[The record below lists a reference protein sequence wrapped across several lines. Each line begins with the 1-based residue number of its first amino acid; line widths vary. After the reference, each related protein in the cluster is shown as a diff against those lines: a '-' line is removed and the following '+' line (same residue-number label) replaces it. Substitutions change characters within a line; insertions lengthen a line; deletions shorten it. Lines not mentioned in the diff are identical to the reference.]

1 MHFVKVQ
8 AHQSD
13 RIQGYQF
20 APDEIK
26 QKYDF
31 VITTDRFSGSK
42 IDFENGHELAPGYQI
57 LYDHVLKLDKD
68 KKIITIGG
76 DGSVSAATVAANNER
91 YMVQQGEYCNSRL
104 KIIWFD
110 SSPDIETFVTSV
122 TKNLPEMPVASLM
135 GMTDP
140 TFVYSKLLI
149 KPSQIMYLGLSD
161 ELDLSLLND
170 VGIEYYTCNKIKQ
183 LGNEVMMEIINEFI
197 DDAPVH
203 IVLDMKVFDKSICT
217 SVIPINNNGLLDK
230 HVLPL
235 LFGLK
240 DRVSAMDLVE
250 FNPCVGNPIDV
261 RNTRELAKRC
271 LSEALSI
278 EKSSINIYNEHTRFL
293 IYRPTIQDGLEDY
306 GWYILTGIPTDFK
319 EEIMKSIDNDTITTI
334 DIDDE
339 EYLVTTTTMN
349 EQNNKSYYKTVNV
362 LDTVLFPNEKISMM
376 FELVNPAFVNLIGTD
391 DGNMDRLN

>member
-1 MHFVKVQ
+1 MNFIKAQ

-31 VITTDRFSGSK
+31 VITTDKFSGSR
-42 IDFENGHELAPGYQI
+42 IDFENGHEISPGYQM
-57 LYDHVLKLDKD
+57 LYDYMLKLGKD
-68 KKIITIGG
+68 IKIVTVGG

-91 YMVQQGEYCNSRL
+91 YMIQQGECCSSTL

-110 SSPDIETFVTSV
+110 SSPDLETFITSV
-122 TKNLPEMPVASLM
+122 TKNLPEMSMASLL

-140 TFVYSKLLI
+140 TLVYSKLLV

-183 LGNEVMMEIINEFI
+183 LGAEFMMEMINEFI
-197 DDAPVH
+197 DGSPIHV
-203 IVLDMKVFDKSICT
+203 VLDMKVFDKSICP
-217 SVIPINNNGLLDK
+217 SVIPLNDNGLLDK
-230 HVLPL
+230 HVLPI
-235 LFGLK
+235 LFELK
-240 DRVSAMDLVE
+240 DRISAIDLVE
-250 FNPCVGNPIDV
+250 FNPCIGNPVDV
-261 RNTRELAKRC
+261 KNTRELAKRC
-271 LSEALSI
+271 LSEALSM

-293 IYRPTIQDGLEDY
+293 IYRPTVQDGLDDY
-306 GWYILTGIPTDFK
+306 GWYILTGVPTEFK
-319 EEIMKSIDNDTITTI
+319 DDIMRSMDSDTIKTI
-334 DIDDE
+334 DIDDD
-339 EYLVTTTTMN
+339 EYLVTMTTMN
-349 EQNNKSYYKTVNV
+349 EQNGKSYYKTVNV

-376 FELVNPAFVNLIGTD
+376 FELVNSVSLSAD
-391 DGNMDRLN
+391 KLN